1 MDIAISTSNL
11 QSDHKVSV
19 YLMYCNR
26 QTQSDFLITL
36 CMYLPILYNFLV
48 SLKHVISLS
57 QMIWELVTIKCY
69 NTVI

>member
-11 QSDHKVSV
+11 QSDYQVSV

-26 QTQSDFLITL
+26 QVQRDFLITL
-36 CMYLPILYNFLV
+36 CMYLPILYNFSV
-48 SLKHVISLS
+48 SLKYVISLS